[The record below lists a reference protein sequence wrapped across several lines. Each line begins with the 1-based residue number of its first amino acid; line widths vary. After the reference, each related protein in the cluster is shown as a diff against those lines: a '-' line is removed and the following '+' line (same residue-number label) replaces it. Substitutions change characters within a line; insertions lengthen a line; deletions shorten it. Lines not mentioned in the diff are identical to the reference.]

1 MYEFATVMLLGLAVA
16 KLVHL
21 VGYFGLGSR
30 AARSTFA
37 VVAGLALTWALDY
50 SVFAGWGIS
59 FREAWMG
66 PVATGL
72 VIAGLAALWH
82 EILSLAG
89 SYSRRATDQATEI
102 EAHFPRAA

>member
-1 MYEFATVMLLGLAVA
+1 MYEFATIVLLGLAVA

-21 VGYFGLGSR
+21 VGYFGLASR

-37 VVAGLALTWALDY
+37 VVAGVALTWALDY
-50 SVFAGWGIS
+50 SVFAGWGVQL
-59 FREAWMG
+59 REAWMG

-72 VIAGLAALWH
+72 AVAGLAALWH
-82 EILSLAG
+82 EILSLVG
-89 SYSRRATDQATEI
+89 SYSRRASDQATEI